1 MTVHL
6 MLEKRDDTNLKAV
19 RADLSVTSLLTVTIY
34 MKKYSIRG
42 MVGRSAGLRVLDL
55 FYV

>member
-42 MVGRSAGLRVLDL
+42 MIGRSAGLRVLDL